1 MNPIVALVQGMW
13 PLTSMCNFLAV
24 TGPKT
29 DLWLVK
35 PVGLML
41 AAIGVVLIYA
51 QRSAAVVPPVALL
64 AIGAAASL
72 VIVEIVY
79 VLKKGIS
86 PIFLGDA
93 FVEIVRMVWWAV
105 ALSAA

>member
-1 MNPIVALVQGMW
+1 MW
-13 PLTSMCNFLAV
+13 PLISMCNFLAL

-41 AAIGVVLIYA
+41 AAIEAVLIYP

-79 VLKKGIS
+79 VLKRSS
-86 PIFLGDA
+86 PPSTWEMPL
-93 FVEIVRMVWWAV
+93 
-105 ALSAA
+105 